1 MDVASVAS
9 RLHLECVICQRKFT
23 VPYRVRHR
31 VTCSAECQCELL
43 AKHANGRRNTSGRF
57 EQEDFDGPMPG
68 DPSVEQIWSMA
79 AEIRKRNNAK
89 MRLLG

>member
-43 AKHANGRRNTSGRF
+43 AKHANGRRNTSGQF
-57 EQEDFDGPMPG
+57 VCEDESGRQPH
-68 DPSVEQIWSMA
+68 DPTPEQIAARALEIKERNLREMA
-79 AEIRKRNNAK
+79 ER
-89 MRLLG
+89 

>member
-1 MDVASVAS
+1 MDVKASAT
-9 RLHLECVICQRKFT
+9 LTLQCVVCGREFSIPKRTRPRRTCAHDCQM
-23 VPYRVRHR
+23 
-31 VTCSAECQCELL
+31 ALI